1 VYFVQVLYS
10 LRYNVGV
17 LYAKGGMSV
26 TLGEKIAAC
35 RKQRRLTQEELA
47 IKASVTKAA
56 ISNYENSHSA
66 PSNDTLVAIANALLV
81 STDYLLGRTDN
92 PSPSEPTAPEW
103 ATSKDKRDI
112 KRILE
117 DDLPVMFDGMPVDEE
132 DKQRITDLITGF
144 LWDAKEKNKATYGR
158 KKKGETDQG
167 DNEVK

>member
-1 VYFVQVLYS
+1 MLGQR
-10 LRYNVGV
+10 LRKLRVDFKLN
-17 LYAKGGMSV
+17 
-26 TLGEKIAAC
+26 
-35 RKQRRLTQEELA
+35 QEELGKK
-47 IKASVTKAA
+47 IGVGKTT
-56 ISNYENSHSA
+56 ISQYESETRS
-66 PSNDTLVAIANALLV
+66 PDTDTLQRLAEVFDV
-81 STDYLLGRTDN
+81 STDYLLGRTEA
-92 PSPSEPTAPEW
+92 PSSINYSAPEW

-144 LWDAKEKNKATYGR
+144 LWEAKEKNKTTYGR